1 MAIYNC
7 VISFNDL
14 GIMNDMIIEKINYTT
29 EEKLPELKTLF
40 IIFLVLM
47 GFFVSVDSFLSQFI
61 YLWIRGVAYLL
72 LLIIWISFWLFN
84 KFHLPRNKKSRVG
97 IVIAIFS
104 ENESERQKLK
114 ADFISKLKTNF
125 QQEGIL
131 GFSEVIFLKNHFS
144 KQIKESSN
152 PRKELEIINN
162 KIKAHFYVWGDVK
175 KRQDGENGEKYFLN
189 FQGYVI
195 HKPISQ
201 NLSQEISKDFSKVL
215 PREVNFLEKRSFR
228 GFEVSAKLVQL
239 AAKYI
244 IGIAA
249 FVSQDPKLA
258 FKLHVG
264 LKDQFNLFKPLPPH
278 LQEIRNRIPL
288 LISDEILWIARWHF
302 ENKRNDEAKVLLQKS
317 LLENPNNYGA
327 YLLKSVID
335 FGIDRN
341 IEEAFKSIGKAEKY
355 SKDTFE
361 WRYSKAFLYFWTED
375 YPKALKLCQKI
386 NQQGYQAEEITL
398 NEVREFNL
406 KLLADNNPRVQLYF
420 WIGYLSLKKQNN
432 LGNALED
439 FENFE
444 KLANSKM
451 GILKQKS
458 TVYLKGIKLQMGI
471 NE

>member
-1 MAIYNC
+1 MEVWKKSQI
-7 VISFNDL
+7 VHVPFND
-14 GIMNDMIIEKINYTT
+14 MDMEKINYIT
-29 EEKLPELKTLF
+29 EEKFPEFKTLL
-40 IIFLVLM
+40 IVIFVLIS
-47 GFFVSVDSFLSQFI
+47 FFVNTDKFLSQFI
-61 YLWIRGVAYLL
+61 GLWTRGAVYLL
-72 LLIIWISFWLFN
+72 LSIIWLSFWLFN
-84 KFHLPRNKKSRVG
+84 KFHLPRNRKNRVG

-114 ADFISKLKTNF
+114 ADFISKLKTDF

-131 GFSEVIFLKNHFS
+131 SFSEVIFLKNHFS
-144 KQIKESSN
+144 KQIKEASN
-152 PRKELEIINN
+152 PRGELEKIN
-162 KIKAHFYVWGDVK
+162 KKVKAHFYVWGDVK
-175 KRQDGENGEKYFLN
+175 KRPDGENGEKYFLN

-228 GFEVSAKLVQL
+228 GFEVSAKLVEL

-258 FKLHVG
+258 LKLHNG
-264 LKDQFNLFKPLPPH
+264 LEDQFNLFKPLPPH
-278 LQEIRNRIPL
+278 LQEIRNRIPF
-288 LISDEILWIARWHF
+288 LISDETLWIAWWHF
-302 ENKRNDEAKVLLQKS
+302 KNQRNNEAKVFLQKS
-317 LLENPNNYGA
+317 LLENTNNYGA
-327 YLLKSVID
+327 YLLKAIID
-335 FGIDRN
+335 FGIDKN
-341 IEEAFKSIGKAEKY
+341 INEAFKSIGKAEKY
-355 SKDTFE
+355 SKNTFE

-375 YPKALKLCQKI
+375 YPKALRLCQKI
-386 NQQGYQAEEITL
+386 KQQSYQTEEITIS
-398 NEVREFNL
+398 EVREFNL
-406 KLLADNNPRVQLYF
+406 KLLVDANPKVQLYF
-420 WIGYLSLKKQNN
+420 WIGYLSFFKENN

-444 KLANSKM
+444 KLANNKM

-458 TVYLKGIKLQMGI
+458 IAYLKDIKRQMGI